1 MGFSFEGI
9 KNELA
14 SEKFRLLYLQMQV
27 ANPSIL
33 TFQNFPAL
41 LSFFTEQTG
50 DYERQDAIM
59 RCLVNHYLLGGPY
72 EILSSVF
79 LVLFL
84 PTIAKLFGMGRRA
97 CWNVPDEDIAQEISI
112 LLLQSI
118 KETDPALPKI
128 ANRFIG
134 ALKNKFQKFIKI
146 KIKEANVET
155 TYDDTFAV
163 FAHHEDSDG
172 EDYDQTKK
180 PVEQYDLPKFRLWL
194 DELLRKRK
202 ITKKD
207 KRLLIATM
215 IDGKVLKKIVPKH
228 EYEKYKARLRRFKIA
243 NKKLFAKLLI

>member
-27 ANPSIL
+27 ANPAIL

-41 LSFFTEQTG
+41 ISFFRKRTG
-50 DYERQDAIM
+50 DYEREDTIM
-59 RCLVNHYLLGGPY
+59 RCLVIHYQKGGPY

-79 LVLFL
+79 LILYL
-84 PTIAKLFGMGRRA
+84 PTVGALFDMGQRA
-97 CWNVPDEDIAQEISI
+97 CWQVPDEDISQEISI

-118 KETDPALPKI
+118 KESDPTLPKVSS
-128 ANRFIG
+128 RFTG
-134 ALKNKFQKFIKI
+134 ALKNKFQKFL
-146 KIKEANVET
+146 KEKVDQAQRET
-155 TYDDTFAV
+155 AYDDEFTV
-163 FAHHEDSDG
+163 SAHDEKN
-172 EDYDQTKK
+172 DYQTKNS
-180 PVEQYDLPKFRLWL
+180 VEEYDLTKFRLQL

-207 KRLLIATM
+207 KRLLIATI

-228 EYEKYKARLRRFKIA
+228 EYEKYKARLRRFKKA